1 MDNWGKFT
9 PFSQQKIKINKM
21 KMTIYKHKKM
31 ELFQFQLS
39 FFFSK
44 LLKEN
49 SKGPKHKAKS
59 SNPGYFP
66 KDPECTDAG
75 AKASQ
80 KRA

>member
-1 MDNWGKFT
+1 
-9 PFSQQKIKINKM
+9 
-21 KMTIYKHKKM
+21 M

-66 KDPECTDAG
+66 NDPECTDAG